1 MLKKKN
7 LEKHWT
13 QMPPMHSYIL
23 YFIAAPSEH
32 PLRRPSVLVR
42 EAACKKMSKANPI
55 VVASP

>member
-1 MLKKKN
+1 
-7 LEKHWT
+7 
-13 QMPPMHSYIL
+13 MPPMHSYIL
-23 YFIAAPSEH
+23 NFIAAPSEH